1 MTGATMMRAA
11 DAIDT
16 MAAGAMLTGSVTG
29 RAVAPAVSRLALTD
43 FRSYPSLRL
52 EAPGGPFTLT
62 AKADRIE
69 AYVDGRLAIL
79 DYKTGVLP
87 RVMDV
92 DDGYAPQL
100 PLEAAIAAVGGFP
113 GLEAAEAS
121 ELAYWKLSGGEPAG
135 QIRSV
140 KAAPGPLA
148 AAALEGLRRLVARF
162 DDPATP
168 YHAVPRPDRA
178 PAFSDYAHLARV
190 KEWSAGVLGEGAE

>member
-1 MTGATMMRAA
+1 MTL
-11 DAIDT
+11 D
-16 MAAGAMLTGSVTG
+16 
-29 RAVAPAVSRLALTD
+29 
-43 FRSYPSLRL
+43 
-52 EAPGGPFTLT
+52 APGGDFTLT

-69 AYVDGRLAIL
+69 AYNDGRLAIL

-100 PLEAAIAAVGGFP
+100 PLEAAIAAAGGFP
-113 GLEAAEAS
+113 GLAAEEVG
-121 ELAYWKLSGGEPAG
+121 ELAYWKLSGGEPPG
-135 QIRSV
+135 QIRKL
-140 KAAPGPLA
+140 KAVPGALA
-148 AAALEGLRRLVARF
+148 AAALDGLARLVARF